1 MSRILGIDFGMKRC
15 GMAMTDSLQIS
26 INPLP
31 TVTKLDL
38 LEKCLEKL
46 NDEDIST
53 LILGLPLHA
62 DGTETYLKKEIDTFI
77 SQLKKKYSKALDIQ
91 FVDESYSSSE
101 AKQLIFDSGIKKKKR
116 RDKSKI
122 DQMSAV
128 ILIKRY
134 LNY

>member
-1 MSRILGIDFGMKRC
+1 MARILGIDFGMKRC

-31 TVTKLDL
+31 TVPKKEL
-38 LEKCLEKL
+38 LNTCIQKL
-46 NDEDIST
+46 NEEDIST
-53 LILGLPLHA
+53 LVLGLPLHA
-62 DGTETYLKKEIDTFI
+62 DGSETYLKKEIDSFLV
-77 SQLKKKYSKALDIQ
+77 QLRKKYKQALEIQ
-91 FVDESYSSSE
+91 FVDESFSSFE
-101 AKQLIFDSGIKKKKR
+101 AKQLIFDSGVKKKKR